1 MLDTEKIGAFIAEKR
16 RQHGMTQ
23 QQLAG
28 RLNIS
33 FQAVSKWENGT
44 ACPNIEL
51 LAELAAVLGVTADE
65 LLAGRERAEEGL
77 SYSRAGVDIA
87 YTDAMKREMADVLE
101 RGDRRVLNGLGA
113 FASLYDIDFPDMKH
127 PVLVLKSEEPG
138 SKQKLAVG
146 YGYTESICHDM
157 INHLVNDIIVMGAK
171 PLAVLDTIVCGNAE
185 KDTIHALVKGI
196 SDACRGN
203 ECSLVGGETSIQPQ
217 VVNAGTYVLT
227 ASIAGIVEK
236 ERIID
241 GSAVREGDVVLAA
254 ASNGLH
260 TNGYSLFRLMMER
273 MPQIKLERI
282 EGLTFIEQIKKPH
295 TPYYK
300 AVKEA
305 VERKLLHAMAH
316 ITGGGIAGNLCRVIP
331 DGLTARIDLSRL
343 RIPAIFRYI
352 REQGGIRED
361 EMLRTFNCGAGLVLV
376 TGREHAEAVKRLVS
390 RQCDCYEIGEIVSG
404 QERVRMEGRMSW

>member
-65 LLAGRERAEEGL
+65 LLAGRERA
-77 SYSRAGVDIA
+77 
-87 YTDAMKREMADVLE
+87 
-101 RGDRRVLNGLGA
+101 
-113 FASLYDIDFPDMKH
+113 
-127 PVLVLKSEEPG
+127 
-138 SKQKLAVG
+138 
-146 YGYTESICHDM
+146 
-157 INHLVNDIIVMGAK
+157 
-171 PLAVLDTIVCGNAE
+171 
-185 KDTIHALVKGI
+185 
-196 SDACRGN
+196 
-203 ECSLVGGETSIQPQ
+203 
-217 VVNAGTYVLT
+217 
-227 ASIAGIVEK
+227 
-236 ERIID
+236 
-241 GSAVREGDVVLAA
+241 
-254 ASNGLH
+254 
-260 TNGYSLFRLMMER
+260 
-273 MPQIKLERI
+273 
-282 EGLTFIEQIKKPH
+282 
-295 TPYYK
+295 
-300 AVKEA
+300 

-343 RIPAIFRYI
+343 RIPAIFRFI

-390 RQCDCYEIGEIVSG
+390 RQCACYEIGEIVSG
-404 QERVRMEGRMSW
+404 QERVRLEGRMSW